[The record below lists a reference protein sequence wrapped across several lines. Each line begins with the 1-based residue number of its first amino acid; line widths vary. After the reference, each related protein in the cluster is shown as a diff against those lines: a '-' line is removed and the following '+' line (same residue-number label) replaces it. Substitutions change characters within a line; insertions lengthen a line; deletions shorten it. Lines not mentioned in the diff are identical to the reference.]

1 MKDKRERKRETWNFQ
16 ASKIPRSRLRYMF
29 RVILRDR
36 KKTAVFRRTQT
47 TVPEEEFEM
56 SVVEGLQPVAPSSHL
71 LVDENSQ
78 CEGNAEQNREECRR
92 GVTCNRKTSDVPE
105 LRKIAGREMNGRD
118 KQRDRKRERLRGR
131 VPSDRNSIS

>member
-1 MKDKRERKRETWNFQ
+1 MLTGDEKQERERERPGIFRQ
-16 ASKIPRSRLRYMF
+16 VRSPGRDYMF

-36 KKTAVFRRTQT
+36 KETAVFRRTQT

-56 SVVEGLQPVAPSSHL
+56 SVVEGLQPVAPSPHL

-78 CEGNAEQNREECRR
+78 CEGDAEQNREECRR

-105 LRKIAGREMNGRD
+105 LSPDGR
-118 KQRDRKRERLRGR
+118 
-131 VPSDRNSIS
+131 